1 VSGLTER
8 AARQAVERA
17 RKRVARA
24 EDRMQVALDERNEA
38 DEALAGALADLN
50 DIIRT
55 KQEAQ

>member
-24 EDRMQVALDERNEA
+24 EDRMQVTLDERNEA